1 MGQQLTPSQQH
12 WFDLAAMHA
21 DDFATRAEQHD
32 RENTFPF
39 ENYDALKASG
49 YSNMTY
55 PAELGGGG
63 ASMLDMCIAQERL
76 ARGDAPTAIAIN
88 MHFSIGVIA
97 GDVWRES
104 ADGAFGST
112 GRHLE
117 NIAKNRLLIF
127 NACSEPGVDSFTS
140 LAGANYSILEAER
153 VEGGFRI
160 SGRKAYGTGTLGADL
175 LIGTAM
181 YNDPV
186 EGEVVI
192 AFSFPKD
199 TPGITCQNDWD
210 TLGMRATGSHSWVW
224 DNIFVADDYVTRS
237 KPLVWDGGIRGM
249 IALNSSTFGAVYLGI
264 ARAARDF
271 AVEYSKTRVRVPRE
285 HPVSYYPS
293 SQFLAAEM
301 DIGLKA
307 AWALQL
313 QVADMLSDRHR
324 RDDDALV
331 EGTAAQYFVTHTAVD
346 VVNKAIELVGGAAL
360 AKRLPLERYYR
371 DVRAGP
377 IHPIG
382 GYDALEMIGKH
393 AFGIPIRDSEPR
405 WA

>member
-1 MGQQLTPSQQH
+1 MG
-12 WFDLAAMHA
+12 F
-21 DDFATRAEQHD
+21 
-32 RENTFPF
+32 
-39 ENYDALKASG
+39 
-49 YSNMTY
+49 
-55 PAELGGGG
+55 
-63 ASMLDMCIAQERL
+63 
-76 ARGDAPTAIAIN
+76 
-88 MHFSIGVIA
+88 
-97 GDVWRES
+97 
-104 ADGAFGST
+104 T
-112 GRHLE
+112 GQHLE
-117 NIAKNRLLIF
+117 NLAKNRLLTF
-127 NACSEPGVDSFTS
+127 GASSETGVDSFTS
-140 LAGANYSILEAER
+140 LAGSNYSMYQAER
-153 VEGGFRI
+153 VDGGFRI
-160 SGRKAYGTGTLGADL
+160 SSRKNFGTGSLVSDF
-175 LIGTAM
+175 LIGSAM
-181 YNDPV
+181 YDDPGQ
-186 EGEVVI
+186 GEVLLS
-192 AFSFPKD
+192 FSVPRD
-199 TPGITCQNDWD
+199 TPGVTCLNDWD

-224 DNIFVADDYVTRS
+224 DNVFVADDQVTRS
-237 KPLVWDGGIRGM
+237 EPRVWDGGVRGM
-249 IALNSSTFGAVYLGI
+249 IALNCSTFGAVYLGI

-285 HPVSYYPS
+285 YPVSYYPS

-307 AWALQL
+307 AWAFQL
-313 QVADMLSDRHR
+313 QVADMFSDTENY

-393 AFGIPIRDSEPR
+393 AFGIDFRDSKPR